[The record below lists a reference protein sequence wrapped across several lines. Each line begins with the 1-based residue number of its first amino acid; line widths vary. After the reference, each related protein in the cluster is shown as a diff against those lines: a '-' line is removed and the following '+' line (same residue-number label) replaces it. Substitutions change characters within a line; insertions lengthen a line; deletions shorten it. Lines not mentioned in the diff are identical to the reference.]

1 MRWAADGLV
10 PFWFHLKITFTPSM
24 NHGKHNG
31 TVINSVFVYFTL
43 VEIQGSNTDREAVQE
58 SKNNITTTLE

>member
-1 MRWAADGLV
+1 
-10 PFWFHLKITFTPSM
+10 M

-43 VEIQGSNTDREAVQE
+43 VEIQGSKTDREAVQE
-58 SKNNITTTLE
+58 SKNNITTMLE